1 MQMAKRHTKRCSTLL
16 IIREM
21 QIKTTMRFH
30 LAPVRMAIIKTST
43 NNKCWRGC
51 GEKGTLSRCWWERK
65 VIQPLLRTVWNFL
78 KNPKIKLPYDPAIP
92 LLGIYPEK
100 NIIQNDTCIVMFK
113 VSLAAQMVK
122 NLPAIR
128 DTQVRSLG
136 QEDPLEMGMA
146 PNPVF
151 LPEEFQRQ
159 KSMVG

>member
-1 MQMAKRHTKRCSTLL
+1 M
-16 IIREM
+16 
-21 QIKTTMRFH
+21 
-30 LAPVRMAIIKTST
+30 
-43 NNKCWRGC
+43 
-51 GEKGTLSRCWWERK
+51 
-65 VIQPLLRTVWNFL
+65 IQPLLRTVWNFL

>member
-1 MQMAKRHTKRCSTLL
+1 
-16 IIREM
+16 
-21 QIKTTMRFH
+21 
-30 LAPVRMAIIKTST
+30 
-43 NNKCWRGC
+43 
-51 GEKGTLSRCWWERK
+51 
-65 VIQPLLRTVWNFL
+65 
-78 KNPKIKLPYDPAIP
+78 
-92 LLGIYPEK
+92 
-100 NIIQNDTCIVMFK
+100 MFK

>member
-1 MQMAKRHTKRCSTLL
+1 
-16 IIREM
+16 M
-21 QIKTTMRFH
+21 QIKTTMRFY
-30 LAPVRMAIIKTST
+30 LTLVRMAIIKTFT

-51 GEKGTLSRCWWERK
+51 GEKGTLSYCCLEGK
-65 VIQPLLRTVWNFL
+65 VIQPLWRTVWNFL
-78 KNPKIKLPYDPAIP
+78 KNPKIQLPYDPALP

-100 NIIQNDTCIVMFK
+100 NIIQKDTCIVMFK

-146 PNPVF
+146 PTPVF
-151 LPEEFQRQ
+151 LPEEFQGQ
-159 KSMVG
+159 KSMAG